1 MKFIGIDGC
10 KDGWFC
16 VSLDVDE
23 GWSYRVIPDAQSL
36 AELLRHAGSVLIDIP
51 IGLLDTGTS
60 ERSATRMAGSYSD
73 QNVVPAYFLH
83 LRDRHC
89 RPAAMNRHS

>member
-36 AELLRHAGSVLIDIP
+36 AELLRRYCQLN
-51 IGLLDTGTS
+51 LN
-60 ERSATRMAGSYSD
+60 YSD
-73 QNVVPAYFLH
+73 FLENSGSSKLRINTLQVYF
-83 LRDRHC
+83 
-89 RPAAMNRHS
+89 